1 MPRKT
6 KNIEGKHT
14 NNKKV
19 CLFPWSIWFF
29 FSVDL
34 NEESNKSKA
43 EKRVNVS
50 HVHIV
55 VKGNFDSEYPQLTS
69 RLNVHTFNKTHT
81 PYKA

>member
-1 MPRKT
+1 MV
-6 KNIEGKHT
+6 HM
-14 NNKKV
+14 V
-19 CLFPWSIWFF
+19 FF

-81 PYKA
+81 LYKA